1 MHLKNR
7 YDLVLGV
14 ATADSLVF
22 GLSDKQ
28 LEYGVELEGR
38 NQILSE
44 FVAANYEL
52 HQREI
57 FSAIVTEYTDWQSP
71 TQHPASIRDKTL
83 EALNDAQYVAPLVEV
98 TLFYFLQFLF
108 SNFNNGC
115 INKCQDYDM
124 STMFWFVYEPPHIL
138 AFGKVQHIHTKTRV
152 YTSSFFLY
160 V

>member
-1 MHLKNR
+1 MFEIIFAIYSCYR

-38 NQILSE
+38 NQIISE

-83 EALNDAQYVAPLVEV
+83 EALKTKIARCYV
-98 TLFYFLQFLF
+98 
-108 SNFNNGC
+108 
-115 INKCQDYDM
+115 
-124 STMFWFVYEPPHIL
+124 
-138 AFGKVQHIHTKTRV
+138 GKIWDN
-152 YTSSFFLY
+152 L
-160 V
+160 

>member
-1 MHLKNR
+1 MF
-7 YDLVLGV
+7 GV
-14 ATADSLVF
+14 ATADALVF
-22 GLSDKQ
+22 GLNDKQ

-71 TQHPASIRDKTL
+71 SRHPASIRDKTL

-98 TLFYFLQFLF
+98 SVLILFCSPFQCYCLLSFLPYCEEVIFTIERYQT
-108 SNFNNGC
+108 
-115 INKCQDYDM
+115 IYDQTCM
-124 STMFWFVYEPPHIL
+124 R
-138 AFGKVQHIHTKTRV
+138 G
-152 YTSSFFLY
+152 
-160 V
+160 

>member
-1 MHLKNR
+1 MKTSNKICLFSSRQNR

-38 NQILSE
+38 NHILSE
-44 FVAANYEL
+44 FVSANYEL

-98 TLFYFLQFLF
+98 RTKELNIVSKLRPNCIIFY
-108 SNFNNGC
+108 
-115 INKCQDYDM
+115 
-124 STMFWFVYEPPHIL
+124 T
-138 AFGKVQHIHTKTRV
+138 
-152 YTSSFFLY
+152 
-160 V
+160 

>member
-1 MHLKNR
+1 MSQNNKNHSQILCYR

-38 NQILSE
+38 NQIISE

-98 TLFYFLQFLF
+98 IWY
-108 SNFNNGC
+108 
-115 INKCQDYDM
+115 Y
-124 STMFWFVYEPPHIL
+124 
-138 AFGKVQHIHTKTRV
+138 V
-152 YTSSFFLY
+152 YTVHLSIFDFKKGLISHDDKEHLS
-160 V
+160 VIG

>member
-1 MHLKNR
+1 MNVDAFYHIKSFQLICDLLSCYR

-38 NQILSE
+38 NQIISE

-98 TLFYFLQFLF
+98 
-108 SNFNNGC
+108 
-115 INKCQDYDM
+115 
-124 STMFWFVYEPPHIL
+124 MFH
-138 AFGKVQHIHTKTRV
+138 V
-152 YTSSFFLY
+152 YTVLLSIFNFRIGLTNYTIKGNY
-160 V
+160 VL

>member
-1 MHLKNR
+1 MNVDAFYHIKSFQSICDLLSCYR

-38 NQILSE
+38 NQIISE

-98 TLFYFLQFLF
+98 
-108 SNFNNGC
+108 
-115 INKCQDYDM
+115 
-124 STMFWFVYEPPHIL
+124 MFH
-138 AFGKVQHIHTKTRV
+138 V
-152 YTSSFFLY
+152 YTVLLSIFNFKIGLINYTIKGNY

>member
-1 MHLKNR
+1 M
-7 YDLVLGV
+7 
-14 ATADSLVF
+14 
-22 GLSDKQ
+22 
-28 LEYGVELEGR
+28 ELEGR

-98 TLFYFLQFLF
+98 NLVYFLFPD
-108 SNFNNGC
+108 FNNGF
-115 INKCQDYDM
+115 INKCQGHDM
-124 STMFWFVYEPPHIL
+124 STIFWFVCKPTHIL
-138 AFGKVQHIHTKTRV
+138 AFGKVHTQTRV
-152 YTSSFFLY
+152 YTSSFLCMFEEKDSFFMTPILVVY
-160 V
+160 S

>member
-1 MHLKNR
+1 MNKRNHLRLLFYR

-38 NQILSE
+38 NQIISE

-98 TLFYFLQFLF
+98 KCYYVYTVHLSI
-108 SNFNNGC
+108 SNFTRG
-115 INKCQDYDM
+115 IISYDDKGHL
-124 STMFWFVYEPPHIL
+124 FAIE
-138 AFGKVQHIHTKTRV
+138 
-152 YTSSFFLY
+152 
-160 V
+160 

>member
-1 MHLKNR
+1 MNVDAFYHIKNFQSICDLLSCYR

-38 NQILSE
+38 NQIISE

-98 TLFYFLQFLF
+98 
-108 SNFNNGC
+108 
-115 INKCQDYDM
+115 
-124 STMFWFVYEPPHIL
+124 MFH
-138 AFGKVQHIHTKTRV
+138 V
-152 YTSSFFLY
+152 YTVLLSIFNFKIGLINYTIKAIMCDRMRFSFISNPR
-160 V
+160 

>member
-1 MHLKNR
+1 M
-7 YDLVLGV
+7 
-14 ATADSLVF
+14 
-22 GLSDKQ
+22 
-28 LEYGVELEGR
+28 ELEGR

-98 TLFYFLQFLF
+98 NLVYFLFPD
-108 SNFNNGC
+108 FNNGF
-115 INKCQDYDM
+115 INKCQGYDM
-124 STMFWFVYEPPHIL
+124 S
-138 AFGKVQHIHTKTRV
+138 FGLFAKQHT
-152 YTSSFFLY
+152 F
-160 V
+160 

>member
-1 MHLKNR
+1 MWQGLKILFYR

-38 NQILSE
+38 NQIISE

-98 TLFYFLQFLF
+98 KCYYVYTVHLSI
-108 SNFNNGC
+108 SNFKRGL
-115 INKCQDYDM
+115 ISHDDKGHL
-124 STMFWFVYEPPHIL
+124 SVI
-138 AFGKVQHIHTKTRV
+138 G
-152 YTSSFFLY
+152 
-160 V
+160 

>member
-1 MHLKNR
+1 MFTVLDSRNVFFLVFFFLINIHLKNR

-98 TLFYFLQFLF
+98 TLFYFLHFCSL
-108 SNFNNGC
+108 
-115 INKCQDYDM
+115 I
-124 STMFWFVYEPPHIL
+124 STMV
-138 AFGKVQHIHTKTRV
+138 V
-152 YTSSFFLY
+152 
-160 V
+160 

>member
-1 MHLKNR
+1 MSECHH
-7 YDLVLGV
+7 DLVLGV

-38 NQILSE
+38 NQIISE

-98 TLFYFLQFLF
+98 KCYYVYTVHLSI
-108 SNFNNGC
+108 SNFEKGL
-115 INKCQDYDM
+115 INHDDKGHLC
-124 STMFWFVYEPPHIL
+124 VI
-138 AFGKVQHIHTKTRV
+138 G
-152 YTSSFFLY
+152 
-160 V
+160 